1 VSRRRRSSAGCDGDT
16 LSTRATDGHADNS
29 YSIRV
34 QAPYRLDLTVNVLR
48 RLSSNRVDVLTPK
61 GEYLRVLGSVAEPV
75 IVHARQASPETLSIL
90 IEGDRREHPR
100 LLALVRRMLGLEID
114 LTRFYHAASGIP
126 WLHPLAFRM
135 RGVRPPRY
143 PTLWEACVNAIVF
156 QQVSL
161 VAASTIMGRFTLALG
176 EPVEH
181 GGVRLYHF
189 PGMEQVQRAPD
200 RLLRGAGL
208 SAAKLA
214 TLRRVADALEGGQ
227 LDEVGMEELPSPEA
241 AAQLRGIKGIGPWT
255 AAVILLRGLG
265 RLDVFPTNDTS
276 VARNLALVGGSAPHD
291 VAAVLE
297 ALGPERGML
306 YYHLLLARLD
316 ARAGLGH
323 VAASAHQST
332 RHSGV

>member
-1 VSRRRRSSAGCDGDT
+1 MK
-16 LSTRATDGHADNS
+16 
-29 YSIRV
+29 
-34 QAPYRLDLTVNVLR
+34 P
-48 RLSSNRVDVLTPK
+48 P
-61 GEYLRVLGSVAEPV
+61 LG
-75 IVHARQASPETLSIL
+75 
-90 IEGDRREHPR
+90 
-100 LLALVRRMLGLEID
+100 
-114 LTRFYHAASGIP
+114 
-126 WLHPLAFRM
+126 
-135 RGVRPPRY
+135 
-143 PTLWEACVNAIVF
+143 
-156 QQVSL
+156 
-161 VAASTIMGRFTLALG
+161 LG

-189 PGMEQVQRAPD
+189 PGIEQVQRAQD

-227 LDEVGMEELPSPEA
+227 LDEVRMEEFPSPEA
-241 AAQLRGIKGIGPWT
+241 AALLRGIKGIGPWT

-276 VARNLALVGGSAPHD
+276 VARNLALVGGSAPQD

-332 RHSGV
+332 RHSGA

>member
-1 VSRRRRSSAGCDGDT
+1 VSRRRRSSAGYDDGT
-16 LSTRATDGHADNS
+16 LSTGAPDGQADNS

-34 QAPYRLDLTVNVLR
+34 LAPYRLDLTVNVLR

-61 GEYLRVLGSVAEPV
+61 GEYLRVLGNVAEPL
-75 IVHARQASPETLSIL
+75 IVHVRQANPESLSIL
-90 IEGDRREHPR
+90 LEGDRREHPR
-100 LLALVRRMLGLEID
+100 LLALVQRMLGLEVD

-126 WLHPLAFRM
+126 WLHPLVLRM

-161 VAASTIMGRFTLALG
+161 VAASTIMGRFTLELG

-181 GGVRLYHF
+181 AGVRLYRF
-189 PGMEQVQRAPD
+189 PGIEQVQRAPD

-214 TLRRVADALEGGQ
+214 TLRRVADALEEGA
-227 LDEVGMEELPSPEA
+227 LDEARMEESSSPEA
-241 AAQLRGIKGIGPWT
+241 ATLLRGIKGIGPWT

-276 VARNLALVGGSAPHD
+276 VVRNLALVGGAAPQD

-316 ARAGLGH
+316 AGAALGR

-332 RHSGV
+332 RRPGA

>member
-1 VSRRRRSSAGCDGDT
+1 M
-16 LSTRATDGHADNS
+16 STRATDGHNDNS
-29 YSIRV
+29 YSIRA

-61 GEYLRVLGSVAEPV
+61 GEYLRVLGTVAEPV
-75 IVHARQASPETLSIL
+75 IVHARQVSPARLSIL

-100 LLALVRRMLGLEID
+100 LLALVRRMLGLEVD

-126 WLHPLAFRM
+126 WLQPLVLRM
-135 RGVRPPRY
+135 RGVKPPRY

-161 VAASTIMGRFTLALG
+161 VAASTIMGRLTLGLG
-176 EPVEH
+176 APVEH

-189 PGMEQVQRAPD
+189 PGIEQVQRASD

-214 TLRRVADALEGGQ
+214 TLRRVADALEKGA
-227 LDEVGMEELPSPEA
+227 LDEARMEESPSPEA
-241 AAQLRGIKGIGPWT
+241 AALLRGIKGIGPWT

-265 RLDVFPTNDTS
+265 RLDVFPANDTS
-276 VARNLALVGGSAPHD
+276 VARNLALVGGSAPRD
-291 VAAVLE
+291 VVAVLE

-316 ARAGLGH
+316 AGAGLGR
-323 VAASAHQST
+323 VAARDHQST
-332 RHSGV
+332 RRSGA